1 MKKILQSLMT
11 LAMLL
16 GITQFGQAQ
25 ETTYSVTVD
34 WGIPGAVQLKT
45 AGKIIEGIPA
55 DATSY
60 TVTSTDQWF
69 SVVVMPNYGYE
80 FVSWIDPTTQTEKKS
95 TSISGIYKFSGETVK
110 VNLNKV
116 EFDQTFNLKVV
127 NGADAITVAKFN
139 ETDANFLAL
148 LKEGD
153 NTIPYASTKNKK
165 VDLQTA
171 YGTSI
176 YSVTQNG
183 TTLSPRFAT
192 TPNSYQFEVAPGDNI
207 EVTVFDPAT
216 LGNDVELTLDIPVGM
231 EKVVKNIR
239 NWTTS
244 KFIESEIADGKL
256 TVASKSDLQFNLNA
270 TDFTING
277 VTYDGTALEVKGDEY
292 PYVRFEAE
300 KTGVVKFDVAERE
313 YGTRTI
319 TAYVVNP
326 EGVKIIAGNGLDGV
340 ELPLENGEDV
350 AEEIVLKQATE
361 SGSVLDGAYT
371 IAAGTAKKFTLTYSL
386 RYNGIQ
392 VSEKDGYFISHT
404 RGANL
409 SSVIESGYSGET
421 IYVVAAPTAPDS
433 KAWVY
438 YAGPESTVRID
449 SSSKYGASTRTVL
462 KPGYNEYNFNL
473 EYEAPVIIRALGEV
487 QSMSVLCDDVAQTAD
502 DYGRFVDVP
511 VKNGSVARIFADGKT
526 HAKGDVKFFLNDGA
540 TAEVTYDKVLKHDPE
555 VSNTLSVY
563 DGTEVVV
570 KPAEK
575 TTMLYDGDEVTLDA
589 DGTYTFTTDGEPHTV
604 TLSKVAEVYDGKY
617 TLIPANG
624 ETVESLETIVIAFD
638 DATTASLVEGMEGDM
653 MLMSGNN
660 YAAWGFEVNAVE
672 DAEHP
677 TFEIKPQMTPSVD
690 GTYRFYIP
698 EGVFTVDGKT
708 NPEIMAIFNMETP
721 GGEILYSFDPVDEE
735 IFASSEGY
743 YLAIIFEEG
752 KQAAINYDNAD
763 ITLKLDDAIMEYG
776 TDFEVYAEGNNMVLF
791 NVFGTSFLN
800 KTGVMT
806 LTIAEGALTVSGKP
820 CPAIS
825 HTWTIVEAINYTV
838 EFLTKTDE
846 PVASLAT
853 IRIAFPEATTA
864 ELNSEYGISLKNSDY
879 TYNQRPKSV
888 TPVTADY
895 PTFDLEFDPAPTADG
910 VYTLSIMTY
919 AFGLDGYQQLANN
932 VDQTFT
938 LDSSLGVENVAADSA
953 DADKEIYNLQGIRLT
968 ESWEELPAGLYIR
981 GGKKVVKQ

>member
-80 FVSWIDPTTQTEKKS
+80 FVSWIDPTTQAAKKS

-116 EFDQTFNLKVV
+116 EFDQTFNIKIV
-127 NGADAITVAKFN
+127 NGLEAITLARFN
-139 ETDANFLAL
+139 ETDANFLPL
-148 LKEGD
+148 LHTGD
-153 NTIPYASTKNKK
+153 NVIEYASTKNKK

-176 YSVTQNG
+176 YSVTKNG
-183 TTLSPRFAT
+183 EKLSPRFAT
-192 TPNSYQFEVAPGDNI
+192 TPNSYQFEVASNDNI

-216 LGNDVELTLDIPVGM
+216 VGNDVELTLDIPAGM
-231 EKVVKNIR
+231 DKVVKTIR

-244 KFIESEIADGKL
+244 KFIQDEIAGGKL
-256 TVASKSDLQFNLNA
+256 TVAANSDLQFNLNA
-270 TDFTING
+270 TDYTING
-277 VTYDGTALEVKGDEY
+277 VTYDGTALEVKGDDS
-292 PYVRFEAE
+292 PYVRFKAD
-300 KTGVVKFDVAERE
+300 KTGVVKFDVATRE

-326 EGVKIIAGNGLDGV
+326 EGVKIIAGNGLNGV

-350 AEEIVLKQATE
+350 AEEIVLKQASE
-361 SGSVLDGAYT
+361 SGSVIDAAYT
-371 IAAGTAKKFTLTYSL
+371 IPAGTAKKYTLTYSL
-386 RYNGIQ
+386 RYDGIQ
-392 VSEKDGYFISHT
+392 VTEKEGYFINHT

-409 SSVIESGYSGET
+409 SSVLESGYAGET
-421 IYVVAAPTAPDS
+421 VYVVAAPTAPDS

-438 YAGPESTVRID
+438 YAGEENKVRIN
-449 SSSKYGASTRTVL
+449 SSAKYGSSGMFSP
-462 KPGYNEYNFNL
+462 KSGYNEYEFNQV
-473 EYEAPVIIRALGEV
+473 YDAPVTIRPLGDVEGMTV
-487 QSMSVLCDDVAQTAD
+487 ICDDVAMSVD
-502 DYGRFVDVP
+502 DYGRYVDVP
-511 VKNGSVARIFADGKT
+511 VKNGSVVRIFADGKS

-555 VSNTLSVY
+555 SSNTLSVY

-575 TTMLYDGDEVTLDA
+575 TSMLFDGEEVTLAA
-589 DGTYTFTTDGEPHTV
+589 DGTYTFTTDGEIHSV
-604 TLSKVAEVYDGKY
+604 TLNKVAEVYDGKY

-624 ETVESLETIVIAFD
+624 ETVESLETIVIVFD
-638 DATTASLVEGMEGDM
+638 EATTASVVEGMEGDM

-660 YAAWGFEVNAVE
+660 YAAWGFDVNAVE
-672 DAEHP
+672 GAEHP
-677 TFEIKPQMTPSVD
+677 TFEIKPQMTPSID
-690 GTYRFYIP
+690 GDYRFWIP
-698 EGVFTVDGKT
+698 AGVFTVDGKT
-708 NPEIMAIFNMETP
+708 NPEIQAMFTMLAP
-721 GGEILYSFDPVDEE
+721 GGEITYSFDPVDEDV
-735 IFASSEGY
+735 FASTEGY

-752 KQAAINYDNAD
+752 KQADINYDNAD
-763 ITLKLDDAIMEYG
+763 ITLKLDDAMMEYG

-791 NVFGTSFLN
+791 NVFGENFLG
-800 KTGVMT
+800 KTGT
-806 LTIAEGALTVSGKP
+806 LTLNVAEGALTVSGKP
-820 CPAIS
+820 CPAIT
-825 HTWTIVEAINYTV
+825 HTWNIIEAINYTV

-853 IRIAFPEATTA
+853 IRIAFPEAKTA
-864 ELNSEYGISLKNSDY
+864 ELNSEYGISLKSSDY
-879 TYNQRPKSV
+879 KYNQRPKAV

-910 VYTLSIMTY
+910 TYTLSIMTY
-919 AFGLDGYQQLANN
+919 AFGLDGYQQIAAN

-938 LDSSLGVENVAADSA
+938 LDSSLGVENVAVDGA

>member
-1 MKKILQSLMT
+1 MKKFLQSLIT

-55 DATSY
+55 NATSY
-60 TVTSTDQWF
+60 TVTSTDKWF
-69 SVVVMPNYGYE
+69 TVVILPTYGYE
-80 FVSWIDPTTQTEKKS
+80 FVSWIDPTTQAERTG
-95 TSISGIYKFSGETVK
+95 TSINGIYNFSGETVK

-116 EFDQTFNLKVV
+116 EFDASFNLKIV
-127 NGADAITVAKFN
+127 NGADAISVAKFN

-148 LKEGD
+148 LKDGD

-165 VDLQTA
+165 VDLQTGF
-171 YGTSI
+171 GTSI

-183 TTLSPRFAT
+183 TALSPRFAS
-192 TPNSYQFEVAPGDNI
+192 TPYSYQFEVSPNDEI
-207 EVTVFDPAT
+207 EVTVFDPDT
-216 LGNDVELTLDIPVGM
+216 YGDKVELTLDIPAGM
-231 EKVVKNIR
+231 EKVVNNIR

-244 KFIESEIADGKL
+244 KFIESDIVDGKL
-256 TVASKSDLQFNLNA
+256 TVAAKSDLQFNLNA
-270 TDFTING
+270 TDFNING
-277 VTYDGTALEVKGDEY
+277 VTYDGTALEVKDDEN
-292 PYVRFEAE
+292 PYVRFEAD
-300 KTGVVKFDVAERE
+300 KTGVVKFDVKERE

-350 AEEIVLKQATE
+350 AEEIVLKECRE

-371 IAAGTAKKFTLTYSL
+371 IPAGTAKKYTLTYSL

-392 VSEKDGYFISHT
+392 VRERDGYFISHT
-404 RGANL
+404 RGENL
-409 SSVIESGYSGET
+409 SSILESGYAGNT
-421 IYVVAAPTAPDS
+421 VYIVASSTAPDS

-438 YAGPESTVRID
+438 YAGPENAVRINP
-449 SSSKYGASTRTVL
+449 SSKFGANTMLIL

-473 EYEAPVIIRALGEV
+473 EYEAPVVIRSVGET

-502 DYGRFVDVP
+502 DNGQFVDVP
-511 VKNGSVARIFADGKT
+511 VKDGSVVRIFADGKT

-555 VSNTLSVY
+555 ASNILSVY

-575 TTMLYDGDEVTLDA
+575 TSMLYDGDEVTLA
-589 DGTYTFTTDGEPHTV
+589 PDGTYTFTTDGEFHTV

-617 TLIPANG
+617 TLIPASG
-624 ETVESLETIVIAFD
+624 ETVESLETIVITFD

-653 MLMSGNN
+653 MLVSGNN
-660 YAAWGFEVNAVE
+660 YAAWRFEVNAVE
-672 DAEHP
+672 DAEYP
-677 TFEIKPQMTPSVD
+677 TFEIKPQLTPSVD

-698 EGVFTVDGKT
+698 EGVFTVDGVT
-708 NPEIMAIFNMETP
+708 NPEINAIFNMQTP
-721 GGEILYSFDPVDEE
+721 GGEITYSCDPVSEE

-752 KQAAINYDNAD
+752 KQATINYDNAD

-776 TDFEVYAEGNNMVLF
+776 TDFDVYAEGNNMVLF
-791 NVFGTSFLN
+791 NVFGEKFLG
-800 KTGVMT
+800 KTGSLT
-806 LTIAEGALTVSGKP
+806 LNVAEGALTVSGKP
-820 CPAIS
+820 CPAIN

-846 PVASLAT
+846 AVASLAT
-853 IRIAFPEATTA
+853 IRIAFPEAKTA
-864 ELNSEYGISLKNSDY
+864 ELNSEYGISLKSRDY
-879 TYNQRPKSV
+879 SYNQRPKAV

-895 PTFDLEFDPAPTADG
+895 PTFDLVFDPAPTAAG
-910 VYTLSIMTY
+910 VYTLSIMPY
-919 AFGLDGYQQLANN
+919 AFGLDGYQQIPNN

-938 LDSSLGVENVAADSA
+938 LDPSLGVENVAADRA

>member
-1 MKKILQSLMT
+1 MKKFLQGLLT
-11 LAMLL
+11 LVMLL
-16 GITQFGQAQ
+16 GLSQQASAQ
-25 ETTYSVTVD
+25 TTYSVTVEWD
-34 WGIPGAVQLKT
+34 YPGSLQLKT
-45 AGKIIEGIPA
+45 GGKIITDIPA

-69 SVVVMPNYGYE
+69 SVMIIPKYGYE
-80 FVSWIDPTTQTEKKS
+80 FVSWINPTDKSEKKS

-127 NGADAITVAKFN
+127 NGLDLFTNVSFN
-139 ETDANFLAL
+139 ETGADVLPL

-153 NTIPYASTKNKK
+153 NAIPYAEGKNKK
-165 VDLQTA
+165 LDIQTA
-171 YGTSI
+171 YGSSI

-183 TTLSPRFAT
+183 TTLSPRFPT
-192 TPNSYQFEVAPGDNI
+192 TANSYQVTIAPNDNI
-207 EVTVFDPAT
+207 VVTVLDPAAAST
-216 LGNDVELTLDIPVGM
+216 DVELTLDIPAGM
-231 EKVVKNIR
+231 EKVIKNIR

-244 KFIESEIADGKL
+244 KFIQDEIADGKL
-256 TVASKSDLQFNLNA
+256 TVAAGSDLQFNLDGTNY
-270 TDFTING
+270 TVNG
-277 VTYDGTALEVKGDEY
+277 VSYDGTALEVKGEET
-292 PYVRFEAE
+292 PYVRFKADE
-300 KTGVVKFDVAERE
+300 TGVVKFDVAERE

-350 AEEIVLKQATE
+350 AEEIVLKQASE
-361 SGSVLDGAYT
+361 SGAVLDGAYT
-371 IAAGTAKKFTLTYSL
+371 IPAGTAKKYTLTYSL
-386 RYNGIQ
+386 RYAGIQ
-392 VSEKDGYFISHT
+392 VTEKEGYFISHT

-409 SSVIESGYSGET
+409 SSILESGYTGET
-421 IYVVAAPTAPDS
+421 IYVVAASTAPDS

-473 EYEAPVIIRALGEV
+473 EYEAPVIIRAIGEV

-511 VKNGSVARIFADGKT
+511 VKNGSVVRVFADGKT

-555 VSNTLSVY
+555 ASNILSVY

-575 TTMLYDGDEVTLDA
+575 TSMLYDGDEVTLDA
-589 DGTYTFTTDGEPHTV
+589 DGTYTFTTDGELHTV

-638 DATTASLVEGMEGDM
+638 EATTASLVEGMEGDM

-698 EGVFTVDGKT
+698 EGVFTIDGKT

-743 YLAIIFEEG
+743 YLAIIFEDG

-763 ITLKLDDAIMEYG
+763 ITLMLDDAIMEYG

-791 NVFGTSFLN
+791 NVFGENFLG
-800 KTGVMT
+800 KTGSLT
-806 LTIAEGALTVSGKP
+806 LNVAEGALTVSGKP
-820 CPAIS
+820 CPAIN

-938 LDSSLGVENVAADSA
+938 LDSSLGVENVAADGA
-953 DADKEIYNLQGIRLT
+953 DADREIYNLQGIRLT

>member
-25 ETTYSVTVD
+25 TTYSVTVD

-153 NTIPYASTKNKK
+153 NTIQYASTKNKK

-183 TTLSPRFAT
+183 TTLAPRFAT

-207 EVTVFDPAT
+207 EVTVFDLAT
-216 LGNDVELTLDIPVGM
+216 LGSDVELTLDIPAGM

-256 TVASKSDLQFNLNA
+256 TVAVNSDLQFNLNA
-270 TDFTING
+270 TDYTING
-277 VTYDGTALEVKGDEY
+277 VTYGGTALEVKGDEY
-292 PYVRFEAE
+292 PYVRFKADE
-300 KTGVVKFDVAERE
+300 TGVVKFDVAERD

-350 AEEIVLKQATE
+350 AEEIVLKQASE
-361 SGSVLDGAYT
+361 SGAVLDGAYT
-371 IAAGTAKKFTLTYSL
+371 IPAGTAKKYTLTYSL
-386 RYNGIQ
+386 RYAGIQ
-392 VSEKDGYFISHT
+392 VTEKEGYFINHT

-438 YAGPESTVRID
+438 YAGEENMVRIN
-449 SSSKYGASTRTVL
+449 SSSKYGAMGMFSP
-462 KPGYNEYNFNL
+462 KPGYNEYSFNL
-473 EYEAPVIIRALGEV
+473 EYDAPVTIRPLGGLESLEV
-487 QSMSVLCDDVAQTAD
+487 ICDDVAQTTD

-511 VKNGSVARIFADGKT
+511 VKNGSVVRIFADGKT

-540 TAEVTYDKVLKHDPE
+540 TAEVTYDKVLKHDLE
-555 VSNTLSVY
+555 ASNILSVY

-575 TTMLYDGDEVTLDA
+575 TTMLYDGEEVALAA
-589 DGTYTFTTDGEPHTV
+589 DGTYTFTTDGEIHTV
-604 TLSKVAEVYDGKY
+604 TINKVAEVYDGKY

-653 MLMSGNN
+653 MLVSGNN

-672 DAEHP
+672 YAEHP

-690 GTYRFYIP
+690 GAYRFYIP
-698 EGVFTVDGKT
+698 EGVFTIDGKT

-721 GGEILYSFDPVDEE
+721 GGEILYSFDPVEEE

-743 YLAIIFEEG
+743 YLAIIFEDG

-763 ITLKLDDAIMEYG
+763 ITLKLDDTIMEYG

-791 NVFGTSFLN
+791 NVFGENFLG
-800 KTGVMT
+800 KTGSLT
-806 LTIAEGALTVSGKP
+806 LNVAEGALTVSGKP
-820 CPAIS
+820 CPAIN

-853 IRIAFPEATTA
+853 IRIAFPEAKTA
-864 ELNSEYGISLKNSDY
+864 ELNSEYGITLKDSKY
-879 TYNQRPKSV
+879 TYNQRPKAV

-938 LDSSLGVENVAADSA
+938 LDSSLGVENVAADGS
-953 DADKEIYNLQGIRLT
+953 DADKEVYNLQGIRLT